1 MCTQPITRDPA
12 ECQHSLLH
20 RDLPDE
26 PGGYV
31 CMLSRNLDGCTEG
44 RQDECP
50 VVREVA
56 ATCPR
61 CSEPGATVN
70 LLHDEMA
77 DLYACPECHSQ
88 WWPGELEIEH
98 RDKAARN
105 DREIARRMK
114 EQRMR
119 EYTKTEEAI

>member
-1 MCTQPITRDPA
+1 MCIQPITRDPA

-44 RQDECP
+44 RQGECP

-56 ATCPR
+56 AHCPR
-61 CSEPGATVN
+61 CIETVN
-70 LLHDEMA
+70 LLYDEMA
-77 DLYACPECHSQ
+77 DLHACPECFSQ
-88 WWPGELEIEH
+88 WWPDELEMEH
-98 RDKAARN
+98 RDRAARN
-105 DREIARRMK
+105 EREIERRMK
-114 EQRMR
+114 ERRMR
-119 EYTKTEEAI
+119 EAAA